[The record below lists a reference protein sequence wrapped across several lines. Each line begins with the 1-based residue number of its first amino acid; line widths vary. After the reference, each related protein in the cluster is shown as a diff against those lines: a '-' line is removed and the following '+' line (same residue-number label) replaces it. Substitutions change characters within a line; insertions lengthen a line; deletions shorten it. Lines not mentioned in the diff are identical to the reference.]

1 MSRPRNKYVD
11 YLQYLG
17 LRLFDMFAHMF
28 DMQTNYRTA
37 RWIGEFLWRI
47 DRKHRRIACGHLR
60 LSFPDWSEARIER
73 VARKSIYNMVYL
85 AIEVLF
91 TPRLITPNRWRRH
104 IRLKNTAESIRLLV
118 RQETGMILLTGHFG
132 NWEVLGYMMATLG
145 FPTVS
150 VARPLDN
157 PYINEFIMGV
167 RERTGQSILHKK
179 GAITSVSDILDQRGS
194 LAFIADQDAGRRGLF
209 VDFFG
214 RPASTYRS
222 IALLAR
228 RYKVPIAI
236 GYAKRLSDKF
246 EFEGGIKRV
255 IHPSEWAGHD
265 DEATWITQEFTRE
278 LEEIVRNAP
287 EQYLWVH
294 RRWKHRPD
302 GSKADGDGV
311 A

>member
-1 MSRPRNKYVD
+1 MARPRNKYID

-17 LRLFDMFAHMF
+17 LRLFAMFIHMF
-28 DMQTNYRTA
+28 DVQTNYRTA
-37 RWIGEFLWRI
+37 RWIGELLWRI
-47 DRKHRRIACGHLR
+47 DRKHRRIAREHLR
-60 LSFPDWSEARIER
+60 LSFPDWPERRIER
-73 VARKSIYNMVYL
+73 IARKSMYNMVYL
-85 AIEVLF
+85 ALEVLL

-104 IRLKNTAESIRLLV
+104 IRPKNISESVRLLV
-118 RQETGMILLTGHFG
+118 RQETGMVLLAGHFG
-132 NWEVLGYMMATLG
+132 NWEVVGYLMATLG

-157 PYINEFIMGV
+157 PYINDYLMGV

-179 GAITSVSDILDQRGS
+179 GATANAADVLRQRGS

-228 RYKVPIAI
+228 QYDAPIAV
-236 GYAKRLSDKF
+236 GYGKRLSDKF
-246 EFEGGIKRV
+246 EFEAGIKRI
-255 IHPSEWAGHD
+255 IHPSEWAGRE
-265 DEATWITQEFTRE
+265 DEVTWITQEFTRE
-278 LEEIVRNAP
+278 LEEIVRSAP

>member
-1 MSRPRNKYVD
+1 MARPRKKYID
-11 YLQYLG
+11 YLQYLA
-17 LRLFDMFAHMF
+17 LRLFAAFVHMF
-28 DMQTNYRTA
+28 DVRTNYRTA
-37 RWIGEFLWRI
+37 RWIGEILWRI
-47 DRKHRRIACGHLR
+47 DRRHRRIACEHLR
-60 LSFPDWSEARIER
+60 LSFPDWPEDRILR
-73 VARKSIYNMVYL
+73 VARKSIYNMAYL

-104 IRLKNTAESIRLLV
+104 IRPKDIGETLRLLV

-132 NWEVLGYMMATLG
+132 NWEVIGYMMATLG

-157 PYINEFIMGV
+157 PYINEFLMGV

-179 GAITSVSDILDQRGS
+179 GAMASTSEILQRRGA

-228 RYKVPIAI
+228 QHNVPIAV
-236 GYAKRLSDKF
+236 GYGKRLSNKF
-246 EFEGGIKRV
+246 EFEAGIKR
-255 IHPSEWAGHD
+255 ISQPSEWAD
-265 DEATWITQEFTRE
+265 QEDEITWITQEFTRE
-278 LEEIVRNAP
+278 LEEIVREAP

-302 GSKADGDGV
+302 GSKAPGDGV